1 MSRRSATTSR
11 ALMLIAVTTIGT
23 AACSESQPSVP
34 IGYDFGLPAGFADPW
49 VPPDNPMTAEKVALG
64 KKLFFD
70 QRLSG
75 NQTMSCG
82 SCHERAKGF
91 ADGKAKPTGS
101 TGDLVPRNAM
111 GLANVAWLPQLTWGN
126 PTLTTLEKQ
135 ALVPLFGEVP
145 VELGITGHEDEV
157 LGRLRADAEYV
168 NAFAAAFPEEAE
180 PIDFPLIAKAIASYE
195 RTLISV
201 NSPYD
206 QYTYGG
212 KKDAMSASALRG
224 MDLFFSEKLE
234 CYHCHSGVNF
244 TTAYKSAGTKHAAM
258 DFHNTGLYNL
268 GVDGAYPPG
277 GEGLFEF
284 TLQAKDK
291 GKFRVPGL
299 RNVELTAP
307 YMHDGSIATLEEV
320 MDHYAAGGRTIPD
333 GPYAGIGSENPNKNP
348 LVKGFTLSDEEKAD
362 VVAFLKSLTDA
373 DFVNGAD

>member
-1 MSRRSATTSR
+1 MSRRRAEASRTLTLFSAAT
-11 ALMLIAVTTIGT
+11 IAIAG
-23 AACSESQPSVP
+23 CSGEDVVP
-34 IGYDFGLPAGFADPW
+34 TGYDFGLPAGFVDPW
-49 VPPDNPMTAEKVALG
+49 VPPDNPMTAEKAALG

-70 QRLSG
+70 KRLSA
-75 NQTMSCG
+75 NQTMSCS

-111 GLANVAWLPQLTWGN
+111 GLANVAWFPQLTWGN
-126 PTLTTLEKQ
+126 PTLTTLEQQ

-145 VELGITGHEDEV
+145 IELGITGHEAEV
-157 LGRLRADAEYV
+157 LGRLRADPEYV
-168 NAFAAAFPEEAE
+168 KAFAAAFPDEVD
-180 PIDFPLIAKAIASYE
+180 PVDFPFVAKALASYQ
-195 RTLISV
+195 RTLNSV

-212 KKDAMSASALRG
+212 KKEAMSASALRG

-244 TTAYKSAGTKHAAM
+244 TTAYKSAGTKHATM

-268 GVDGAYPPG
+268 GSDGGYPPG

-299 RNVELTAP
+299 RNVEMTAP

-320 MDHYAAGGRTIPD
+320 MDHYAAGGRTILD
-333 GPYAGIGSENPNKNP
+333 GPYAGDGSKNPNKNP
-348 LVKGFTLSDEEKAD
+348 LVKGFTLSSEEKAD
-362 VVAFLKSLTDA
+362 VVAFLKSLTDPDFLNAA
-373 DFVNGAD
+373 D